1 MYRDCQTVEEIIAK
15 IFEQALDINYQRSSR
30 EGDTYGYYLSLGSV
44 PSERINGLPQL
55 IRLFYNAQ
63 SKGNKRMLG
72 STCSTDRENT
82 FGEALSYIY
91 ECLHNVFNGNLSR
104 LGDKLKCS
112 SIEDVKTL
120 LSDDK
125 AVRELCSYCIVYVDR
140 RFMSY
145 CKTGANP
152 DYYYETRENSYRR
165 INYLYLDES
174 GDEECNR
181 YEFLEQ
187 VLFEEET
194 GEITTYILENY
205 MNRLTSKE
213 QLFCQCWLTFGQR
226 KSGDIKDLEERV
238 LYSRQDSYKYRKQ
251 IKNKVLKMLETD
263 EFLDTK
269 GTFHWKE
276 LTKDVNKE
284 VCQDV

>member
-1 MYRDCQTVEEIIAK
+1 MYRDCQSIEEIIGK
-15 IFEQALDINYQRSSR
+15 IFEQALEISYQHNLK
-30 EGDTYGYYLSLGSV
+30 EGDTYGYYLSLRSV
-44 PSERINGLPQL
+44 PPEKINRLPQL

-91 ECLHNVFNGNLSR
+91 ECLYNVFNGNLER
-104 LGDKLKCS
+104 LGERLICK
-112 SIEDVKTL
+112 SIDDVKAL
-120 LSDDK
+120 LNDDK

-152 DYYYETRENSYRR
+152 DYYYETKSNTHKR
-165 INYLYLDES
+165 IDYFYLDNVEDGVHNKYES
-174 GDEECNR
+174 LEEKM
-181 YEFLEQ
+181 FT
-187 VLFEEET
+187 EET
-194 GEITTYILENY
+194 GEITEYILDNY
-205 MNRLTSKE
+205 MHRLTSKE

-226 KSGDIKDLEERV
+226 KSGDIKDLEERM

-251 IKNKVLKMLETD
+251 IKNKVLKMLEED
-263 EFLDTK
+263 EFLDVE
-269 GTFHWKE
+269 GTFTWKE
-276 LTKDVNKE
+276 LSKNADKE
-284 VCQDV
+284 VRQGL